1 MYVVLHMWEFT
12 GVDKRGRN
20 KVTWTSNAIGSS
32 EVLYSQCGILY
43 CANKGWGHT
52 VLIREKKLE
61 IHMRTCPHD
70 HGQIITWHTVS
81 FEHWHNM
88 NSHPCRW
95 LRRHSAS
102 LHSPLTETN
111 QLRRRGNF
119 KDIISI
125 VLRIRHSLR
134 NLILIMPRLLESCR
148 YVSGLNSH

>member
-1 MYVVLHMWEFT
+1 M
-12 GVDKRGRN
+12 
-20 KVTWTSNAIGSS
+20 
-32 EVLYSQCGILY
+32 LYSTCENLLGWIKEGGTKSLELQMQSAVRKYCTHSVEYYIVQTKDGGIQY
-43 CANKGWGHT
+43 SSGK
-52 VLIREKKLE
+52 KKLE